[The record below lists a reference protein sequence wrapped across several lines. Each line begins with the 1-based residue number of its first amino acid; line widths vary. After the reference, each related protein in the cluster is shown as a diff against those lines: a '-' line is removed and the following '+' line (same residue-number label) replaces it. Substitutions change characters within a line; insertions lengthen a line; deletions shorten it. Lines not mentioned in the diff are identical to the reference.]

1 MGIVLAAQ
9 NPPEDQHDEDAQQDE
24 DAGQQVADAEQ
35 LGLCGRSRLLR
46 GGRRPGGQ
54 TPGQLLGILPLREG
68 AEELL
73 DGLDALHRLEAE
85 AQIQRLRDVGRHSR
99 GDGTGLGV
107 GVGDEALGRRDGAY
121 PADHPVEHRRKAV
134 FVGVAA
140 LELRRG
146 ILLRGRVALVQLL
159 VEAAARRPQAH
170 RRIARQPGAAIV
182 QNADVGRADA
192 PVHKPHLM
200 HGLHPPEHRLEH
212 RAGLLRRHSAVLFEP
227 LLKRTA
233 AGVLHDGVDRVVL
246 FKDVQHRL
254 EAVGRGDALD
264 EAVEVGKVHPGGLEQ
279 HLAAG
284 LRAEDAV
291 LSPLCGQRQGHIL
304 LDGHA
309 ERPGVLDAPVEDAL
323 AVHALD
329 VPHRIPARQHRARG
343 ETARRVAPCKLPAAV
358 GALCSP
364 LFQLLH
370 TVWTNALSLHVGPS
384 PSSCFLFIIA

>member
-1 MGIVLAAQ
+1 M
-9 NPPEDQHDEDAQQDE
+9 
-24 DAGQQVADAEQ
+24 
-35 LGLCGRSRLLR
+35 
-46 GGRRPGGQ
+46 
-54 TPGQLLGILPLREG
+54 
-68 AEELL
+68 
-73 DGLDALHRLEAE
+73 
-85 AQIQRLRDVGRHSR
+85 
-99 GDGTGLGV
+99 
-107 GVGDEALGRRDGAY
+107 
-121 PADHPVEHRRKAV
+121 
-134 FVGVAA
+134 
-140 LELRRG
+140 
-146 ILLRGRVALVQLL
+146 
-159 VEAAARRPQAH
+159 
-170 RRIARQPGAAIV
+170 
-182 QNADVGRADA
+182 NADVGRADA

-227 LLKRTA
+227 LLERTA

-291 LSPLCGQRQGHIL
+291 LPPLCGQRQGHIL

-358 GALCSP
+358 GALCSSP
-364 LFQLLH
+364 LPAPAYSMDKCAFAPCRPLPILL
-370 TVWTNALSLHVGPS
+370 
-384 PSSCFLFIIA
+384 FLFYYSIACAKMVSPFLNRPKKPPLLSATQKGPRPVQRARSRGPFHSVGSFPSLRAVSGRR